1 MNSSAIKYL
10 SLGMLIIILSLPL
23 AVIIWYISLL
33 FGIAPPMNVIING
46 FPLSIF
52 SPMVLSGAFVG
63 IINMASFYRIRRGL
77 RLLNL
82 EHNGILGASLNAIA
96 SIFLFTGNLLVLL
109 SALISVINVITI
121 LAWISAE
128 ILTLVFYVGGNVF
141 LGIGVKRLGELMK
154 NSTLKNGGVLITS
167 VVLSYFGYII
177 AYLGLRKMITNQQT
191 THYFQMRRTP
201 STKNTLSKQIGTQGN
216 EELTITH
223 PIYYKET
230 VKVHRLQPQ
239 ETRSVQQQSPMSY
252 QTQKISSMQPTR
264 QVVSSMSSQSYTPT
278 LMPQSQ
284 TTFVINGNGILK
296 SDGTV
301 YLNIYVSQPCV
312 ISSVKIENLP
322 YIPLSIQPQ
331 SLQIG
336 NNQVA
341 IKFDKVAL
349 LGLLKGKEYKLYLT
363 LRTYNIYYPDQVIK
377 IKYETS

>member
-1 MNSSAIKYL
+1 MSSSAIKYL

-33 FGIAPPMNVIING
+33 FGITPPMNVTING
-46 FPLSIF
+46 FLLSIF
-52 SPMVLSGAFVG
+52 SPMILSGAFLG
-63 IINMASFYRIRRGL
+63 IINMASFYRIRIGL
-77 RLLNL
+77 RVLNLDHNTTLGALLNV
-82 EHNGILGASLNAIA
+82 IA

-109 SALISVINVITI
+109 SALVSVINIITI

-128 ILTLVFYVGGNVF
+128 ILTLIFYISGNIF
-141 LGIGVKRLGELMK
+141 LGIGLMRLGELMK
-154 NSTLKNGGVLITS
+154 NSTLKNGGMLITS

-177 AYLGLRKMITNQQT
+177 AYLGLRKISSQQIA
-191 THYFQMRRTP
+191 HYFPLMSNIRAP
-201 STKNTLSKQIGTQGN
+201 STKNVLSSKIKTQGN

-230 VKVHRLQPQ
+230 VKVHRLQSQ
-239 ETRSVQQQSPMSY
+239 ETRSVQQQPY
-252 QTQKISSMQPTR
+252 QTQKIPSPQPTK
-264 QVVSSMSSQSYTPT
+264 QVLPSTLSQSYTPT
-278 LMPQSQ
+278 SMPQSQ

-322 YIPLSIQPQ
+322 YSPLSIQPQ

-336 NNQVA
+336 NNQVL

-377 IKYETS
+377 IKYETT